1 MRVAK
6 IYKPA
11 KTAMQSGRGKTKSWV
26 LEHPRASKVVP
37 EPLMGWQ
44 SSADT
49 ARQVKLCF
57 ASSDAA
63 IAYCRAHNLA
73 FEVVKP
79 NNEGCEGR
87 LTPIISLLTVW
98 AAGHISLIVHKDIW
112 QFLLASDCRLDSM
125 LSRDYNEAVAP

>member
-1 MRVAK
+1 MYRVNYAEMVMRVAK

-44 SSADT
+44 ASADT
-49 ARQVKLCF
+49 AQQVKLYF
-57 ASSDAA
+57 ESSNAA
-63 IAYCRAHNLA
+63 ISYCRTHNLA

-79 NNEGCEGR
+79 KQRRVRRKAYADNFAFDRVGNW
-87 LTPIISLLTVW
+87 T
-98 AAGHISLIVHKDIW
+98 H
-112 QFLLASDCRLDSM
+112 
-125 LSRDYNEAVAP
+125 

>member
-37 EPLMGWQ
+37 DSLMGWQ

-49 ARQVKLCF
+49 ARQVKLYF
-57 ASSDAA
+57 ESSDAA

-79 NNEGCEGR
+79 KQRR
-87 LTPIISLLTVW
+87 LRRKAYADNFAFDRV
-98 AAGHISLIVHKDIW
+98 GIW
-112 QFLLASDCRLDSM
+112 TH
-125 LSRDYNEAVAP
+125 

>member
-6 IYKPA
+6 IYKPT
-11 KTAMQSGRGKTKSWV
+11 KTAMQSGRGKTKRWV
-26 LEHPRASKVVP
+26 LDYPRASKVVP

-49 ARQVKLCF
+49 ARQVKLYF
-57 ASSDAA
+57 KSSEAA

-79 NNEGCEGR
+79 KQRR
-87 LTPIISLLTVW
+87 LRRKAYADNFAFDRVGSWT
-98 AAGHISLIVHKDIW
+98 H
-112 QFLLASDCRLDSM
+112 
-125 LSRDYNEAVAP
+125 

>member
-49 ARQVKLCF
+49 AR
-57 ASSDAA
+57 
-63 IAYCRAHNLA
+63 R
-73 FEVVKP
+73 
-79 NNEGCEGR
+79 
-87 LTPIISLLTVW
+87 
-98 AAGHISLIVHKDIW
+98 
-112 QFLLASDCRLDSM
+112 
-125 LSRDYNEAVAP
+125 

>member
-26 LEHPRASKVVP
+26 LEHPRAHKVAP

-49 ARQVKLCF
+49 ARQVKLYF
-57 ASSDAA
+57 KSSEAA

-73 FEVVKP
+73 FELVKSKQ
-79 NNEGCEGR
+79 R
-87 LTPIISLLTVW
+87 KLLRKAYADNFAFDRVCSWT
-98 AAGHISLIVHKDIW
+98 H
-112 QFLLASDCRLDSM
+112 
-125 LSRDYNEAVAP
+125 

>member
-44 SSADT
+44 SSTDT
-49 ARQVKLCF
+49 ARQVKLYF
-57 ASSDAA
+57 ESSDVLLLFARR
-63 IAYCRAHNLA
+63 IILLLSWSNR
-73 FEVVKP
+73 
-79 NNEGCEGR
+79 NNEGCE
-87 LTPIISLLTVW
+87 
-98 AAGHISLIVHKDIW
+98 
-112 QFLLASDCRLDSM
+112 
-125 LSRDYNEAVAP
+125 